1 MKWENILFYEK
12 EDRVSKTIDYMEL
25 NQDRSVK
32 RRRETRRS
40 KSRYVVYLLLNDLI
54 MKIFQIILKQNKI
67 NQSDFVRG
75 EVIYRVKNRMNIT
88 VLS

>member
-1 MKWENILFYEK
+1 
-12 EDRVSKTIDYMEL
+12 MEL

>member
-1 MKWENILFYEK
+1 
-12 EDRVSKTIDYMEL
+12 MEL

-75 EVIYRVKNRMNIT
+75 EVIYRVENRMNIT

>member
-1 MKWENILFYEK
+1 
-12 EDRVSKTIDYMEL
+12 
-25 NQDRSVK
+25 
-32 RRRETRRS
+32 
-40 KSRYVVYLLLNDLI
+40 

>member
-1 MKWENILFYEK
+1 
-12 EDRVSKTIDYMEL
+12 MEL

-75 EVIYRVKNRMNIT
+75 EVIYIVKNRMNIT

>member
-1 MKWENILFYEK
+1 MKWEKILFYEK